1 MNNQPS
7 LKSLQ
12 SMMKKIIVLI
22 FTIVTTTLLVDGTY
36 AVTVEIPGADIAV
49 KDANIKDYT
58 IEGDSESIVIL
69 IRQINDYLRFSIAAV
84 CMAVALYAGYQ
95 IIMSQGDKTKMQKGN
110 QTLVG
115 ALIGIFIAVFSYV
128 LVRLVVNLF

>member
-1 MNNQPS
+1 
-7 LKSLQ
+7 
-12 SMMKKIIVLI
+12 MKKIIVLI
-22 FTIVTTTLLVDGTY
+22 FTIVTTTLLVDWAY
-36 AVTVEIPGADIAV
+36 AVTVEIPGADIAA
-49 KDANIKDYT
+49 KDANVDQDT
-58 IEGDSESIVIL
+58 IQGDSESIVEL
-69 IRQINDYLRFSIAAV
+69 VKQINEYLRFSIAAI